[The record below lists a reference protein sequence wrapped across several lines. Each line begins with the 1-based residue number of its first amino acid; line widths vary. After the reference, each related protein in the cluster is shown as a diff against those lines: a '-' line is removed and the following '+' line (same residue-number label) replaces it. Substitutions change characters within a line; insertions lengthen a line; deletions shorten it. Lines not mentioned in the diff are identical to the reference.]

1 MAPIK
6 VHGRFATTHDT
17 ARTLGVSASR
27 TKELIAR
34 VREYTE
40 RIARRD
46 SNTGEFTTRGRAERK
61 ATMTRK
67 GSRRNA
73 HATVKKATSKRLEAA
88 ARFIAYMTHLPI
100 SM

>member
-6 VHGRFATTHDT
+6 VRGRFATAHDT

-27 TKELIAR
+27 TNELIKT

-46 SNTGEFTTRGRAERK
+46 SSAGEFTTRGRAERK
-61 ATMTRK
+61 ATVTRK

-73 HATVKKATSKRLEAA
+73 HATLKKATSKRLK
-88 ARFIAYMTHLPI
+88 ARR
-100 SM
+100 